1 MAKSKRVGPAF
12 NLHELMEE
20 LENSLNLTPEQK
32 FRTAAQIKRYVHGE
46 KYGLLARLLNYS
58 DYRSRMKG
66 NKRQRKKNNE
76 SSLRFVQGVIRE
88 KMETHRDWATLPDE
102 AVITYNMG
110 SFTYPPAKKVDAT
123 AQA

>member
-1 MAKSKRVGPAF
+1 MAKAKRVGPAY
-12 NLHELMEE
+12 NLHALMDA
-20 LENSLNLTPEQK
+20 LETSLNLTPEQK

-58 DYRSRMKG
+58 EYRLRLRG

-76 SSLRFVQGVIRE
+76 GALRFVQNVIRE
-88 KMETHRDWATLPDE
+88 KLETHREWATLPDE
-102 AVITYNMG
+102 SVITYNMG
-110 SFTYPPAKKVDAT
+110 SFTYPPHKAVDAT